1 MTAPLQGGLYREVLP
16 TGLTLLLEPDP
27 QAQSVAAG
35 YFVATGAR
43 DETADVMGVS
53 HFLEHLMFKGSERLG
68 AAALAERLDELG
80 GQANAFT
87 SEEVTVYHA
96 AALPERA
103 DELLETLTE
112 LMRPALRPDDIEP
125 ERSVILEE
133 IAMYA
138 EQPGVR
144 VAEALRRDYWGEHP
158 LSFTVL
164 GTAQTVGALRR
175 EQLQHHWARHYRAG
189 AVTLVVTGAFD
200 ARAVRDW
207 AAQALAAWPT
217 GTPATPSVTPPAPVH
232 PGTVRV
238 MCEPSL
244 TRTQVAFALPGLP
257 TTHPLREAAAVL
269 AELVGGE
276 NGALYWALLD
286 TGLADSADLSHMD
299 YRDVG
304 VFEGGFSCD
313 PQRVAEVLR
322 RTRLVL
328 GSADTLI
335 TGASVRRVARKAA
348 VSILL
353 RSESPQ
359 GRLFALGLE
368 GLATGQTP
376 SASELAERYLRVT
389 PEDVRAVL
397 RLCPLAQPTVVVLG
411 PLATLDDSA
420 QPGPMQDGPQV
431 DPRPVSDL

>member
-1 MTAPLQGGLYREVLP
+1 MSGGTFSREVLP
-16 TGLTLLLEPDP
+16 GGLTLLLEPDA

-43 DETADVMGVS
+43 DETADVMGIS

-68 AAALAERLDELG
+68 AAALAERLDDLG

-87 SEEVTVYHA
+87 GEEVTAYHA

-125 ERSVILEE
+125 ERGVILEE

-175 EQLQHHWARHYRAG
+175 EQLQRHWATHYRAD

-200 ARAVRDW
+200 AGAVREW
-207 AAQALAAWPT
+207 AARELSGWPT
-217 GTPATPSVTPPAPVH
+217 EAAAPSTVSLPKPLH

-238 MCEPSL
+238 MREPNL

-257 TTHPLREAAAVL
+257 SRHPLREAAAVL
-269 AELVGGE
+269 AELIGGE

-286 TGLADSADLSHMD
+286 TGLADSADLSHLD
-299 YRDVG
+299 YRDAG
-304 VFEGGFSCD
+304 LFEGGFSCD
-313 PQRVAEVLR
+313 PQRTGEVLR

-328 GSADTLI
+328 ESADTLI
-335 TGASVRRVARKAA
+335 TEASVRRVARKAA

-368 GLATGQTP
+368 HLATGQTF
-376 SASELAERYLRVT
+376 SAEELADRYLRVT
-389 PEDVRAVL
+389 PDDVREVL

-411 PLATLDDSA
+411 PPDTLSGETA
-420 QPGPMQDGPQV
+420 EPQ
-431 DPRPVSDL
+431 

>member
-1 MTAPLQGGLYREVLP
+1 MTAPLPGGLYREVLP
-16 TGLTLLLEPDP
+16 GGLTLLLEPDP

-96 AALPERA
+96 AALPERSG
-103 DELLETLTE
+103 ELLETLTE

-125 ERSVILEE
+125 ERGVILEE

-164 GTAQTVGALRR
+164 GTAQTVGALSR
-175 EQLQHHWARHYRAG
+175 EQLQHHWATHYRAG

-200 ARAVRDW
+200 AAAVRRW
-207 AAQALAAWPT
+207 AAAELRAWPT
-217 GTPATPSVTPPAPVH
+217 GAPATPSVTPAPLPVPVH

-238 MCEPSL
+238 VCEPNL

-313 PQRVAEVLR
+313 PQRAGEVLR
-322 RTRLVL
+322 RTQLVL
-328 GSADTLI
+328 SSADTLI
-335 TGASVRRVARKAA
+335 TEASVRRVARKAA

-389 PEDVRAVL
+389 PEDVREVL
-397 RLCPLAQPTVVVLG
+397 RRCPLAQPTVVVLG
-411 PLATLDDSA
+411 PLAGLDD
-420 QPGPMQDGPQV
+420 PQV